1 MQLSAFG
8 RYEKDLTQDIRAGL
22 QINYQFRGDEELL
35 SGADLDVFD
44 DPSQGILDSY
54 SLISSQ
60 LDFDIDGIGKGTNI
74 AFYANNLLDNEFD
87 QSGSAT
93 VILGFLDLAQR
104 IPGSPRTYGVRV
116 RQSF

>member
-1 MQLSAFG
+1 L
-8 RYEKDLTQDIRAGL
+8 LT
-22 QINYQFRGDEELL
+22 
-35 SGADLDVFD
+35 GADLDIFD
-44 DPSQGILDSY
+44 DPSQGTLDSY
-54 SLISSQ
+54 SLVNGQ
-60 LDFDIDGIGKGTNI
+60 LDFDIGGFGKGTNI

-87 QSGSAT
+87 SSGFAT